1 MSETTEA
8 FLAHYGK
15 KGMRWGVR
23 NNRTAKEQKAIDK
36 RAKIVNKRRTLSD
49 SDLNSFIDRI
59 QKEKRLKELV
69 DDDIRPG
76 RTMAMNILK
85 KSGSQA
91 AALILTGAMVYG
103 VKAAISRDFK
113 VTDLV
118 NHIPRPKK

>member
-1 MSETTEA
+1 
-8 FLAHYGK
+8 
-15 KGMRWGVR
+15 
-23 NNRTAKEQKAIDK
+23 
-36 RAKIVNKRRTLSD
+36 
-49 SDLNSFIDRI
+49 
-59 QKEKRLKELV
+59 
-69 DDDIRPG
+69 
-76 RTMAMNILK
+76 MAMNILK